1 MAKVTDLTPNQQL
14 AAEIAT
20 EAITG
25 TLMPEKPVRKTQKT
39 LKKELGA
46 ELLRQMVLRSLKP
59 MVEKQ
64 VAHAMGIG
72 HVYTRDKHGRF
83 TKIEDEATVER
94 LLTEG
99 LEGEHYY
106 IFTKDPSTAA
116 FTDLINRALGKP
128 VEVQEVDHTGAL
140 SIKWQD

>member
-1 MAKVTDLTPNQQL
+1 MPVDDALTRRL
-14 AAEIAT
+14 
-20 EAITG
+20 
-25 TLMPEKPVRKTQKT
+25 R
-39 LKKELGA
+39 EL
-46 ELLRQMVLRSLKP
+46 
-59 MVEKQ
+59 
-64 VAHAMGIG
+64 
-72 HVYTRDKHGRF
+72 HGRGYRF
-83 TKIEDEATVER
+83 ALDDLQRLDDPRWALAPWVQFAKIDVADLDAARLPALVRQAHRQGLSVIAEKIEDEATVER

-116 FTDLINRALGKP
+116 FTDLLNRALGKP